1 MRTTDPEDRPVRAV
15 TFDFGQTLADL
26 DTAMLARRI
35 GERGFEVSGD
45 RLESEVAGAWRAYN
59 EAILAG
65 LGGHPW
71 RLLMDTLLA
80 GAGLPE
86 SARPALCE
94 WLWSEQP
101 ARNLWRRPIPGMV
114 ELLDELAL
122 ARIPIAVISN
132 SEGKLHE
139 LAAELGWADRFVAIA
154 DSGRLGLEKP
164 GRAIFTWTA
173 DRLGV
178 PPGAIVHIG
187 DSYAA
192 DVEGALGAGMRA
204 IWFRGDRARTLPDG
218 AAVCDNAAE
227 VRAAL
232 HGWGLRAPDPQ

>member
-1 MRTTDPEDRPVRAV
+1 MPTTYPDERPVRAV

-26 DTAMLARRI
+26 DTTMLARRL
-35 GERGFEVSGD
+35 GERSFEASGET
-45 RLESEVAGAWRAYN
+45 LESAIVGAWRAYN

-71 RLLMDTLLA
+71 KLFMDALLA
-80 GAGLPE
+80 GAGLPG
-86 SARPALCE
+86 SARPELCE

-101 ARNLWRRPIPGMV
+101 TRNLWRRPVPGMV

-132 SEGKLHE
+132 SEGKLQE
-139 LAAELGWADRFVAIA
+139 LVTELGWADRFVAIA
-154 DSGRLGLEKP
+154 DSGRLGFEKP
-164 GRAIFTWTA
+164 GRKIFTWTA
-173 DRLGV
+173 ERLGV

-187 DSYAA
+187 DSHAA

-204 IWFRGDRARTLPDG
+204 IWFRGERARPLPDG
-218 AAVCDNAAE
+218 AAVCDDAAE

-232 HGWGLRAPDPQ
+232 QSWGLRGPTGQ